1 MWVLLLKQN
10 AMSILILE
18 LEYAYLFMSISEIST
33 QPQYLLIK
41 LLRKFYTANA
51 LLHRMHKDEKS
62 IIFFKF
68 IFKQDDIQHIER
80 KLIRSCLPCNL
91 FCVPYS

>member
-1 MWVLLLKQN
+1 MLLEQN

-41 LLRKFYTANA
+41 LLRKFYTANE
-51 LLHRMHKDEKS
+51 LLHRMHKHEKS
-62 IIFFKF
+62 IIF
-68 IFKQDDIQHIER
+68 
-80 KLIRSCLPCNL
+80 LNL
-91 FCVPYS
+91 FLSKMTSNILRES

>member
-1 MWVLLLKQN
+1 MLLKQN

-51 LLHRMHKDEKS
+51 LLHRMHKHEKS
-62 IIFFKF
+62 IIF
-68 IFKQDDIQHIER
+68 
-80 KLIRSCLPCNL
+80 LNL
-91 FCVPYS
+91 FLSKMTSNILRES